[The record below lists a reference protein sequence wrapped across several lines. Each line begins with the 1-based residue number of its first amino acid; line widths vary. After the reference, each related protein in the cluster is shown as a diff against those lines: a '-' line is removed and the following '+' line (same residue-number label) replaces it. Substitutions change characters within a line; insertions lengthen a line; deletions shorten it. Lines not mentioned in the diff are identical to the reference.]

1 MSISCYFQAFVL
13 IYTLVNEGVY
23 TMSDEFLQELENDE
37 IVDLLVTLQ
46 EIEEDLSEK
55 EDEKDDQL

>member
-1 MSISCYFQAFVL
+1 
-13 IYTLVNEGVY
+13 
-23 TMSDEFLQELENDE
+23 MSDEFLQELENDE

-55 EDEKDDQL
+55 EDEKDD

>member
-1 MSISCYFQAFVL
+1 ML
-13 IYTLVNEGVY
+13 KYTLVNEGVY

-55 EDEKDDQL
+55 EDEKDD

>member
-1 MSISCYFQAFVL
+1 ML
-13 IYTLVNEGVY
+13 IYTLVTEGVY

-55 EDEKDDQL
+55 EDEKDD

>member
-1 MSISCYFQAFVL
+1 ML
-13 IYTLVNEGVY
+13 KYTLVNEGVY

-46 EIEEDLSEK
+46 EIEEDSSEK
-55 EDEKDDQL
+55 EDEKDD

>member
-1 MSISCYFQAFVL
+1 
-13 IYTLVNEGVY
+13 
-23 TMSDEFLQELENDE
+23 MSDEFLQELENDE

-55 EDEKDDQL
+55 EDEKDE

>member
-1 MSISCYFQAFVL
+1 MLKYM
-13 IYTLVNEGVY
+13 LVNEGVY

-55 EDEKDDQL
+55 EDEKDD

>member
-1 MSISCYFQAFVL
+1 ML

-55 EDEKDDQL
+55 EDEKDD

>member
-1 MSISCYFQAFVL
+1 MSASCYFYAFML
-13 IYTLVNEGVY
+13 IYTRLEEVVY
-23 TMSDEFLQELENDE
+23 SMSDEFLQELENDE

-55 EDEKDDQL
+55 EDEKDD